1 MPQRKQKRVAQQKSG
16 RLRIGDNWNAITIIA
31 LSQNNPLKAIAEFV
45 ENSIDAKAK
54 HISIIRGKVRGE
66 HFLKIVD
73 DGEGLPLDETGV
85 PNFQYVAT
93 HICDSIKRRL
103 KNEGVLGVQGEF
115 GIGLLSFWTVGECLL
130 LSCGA
135 KDNKIYH
142 MRMTRGEPGY
152 QITHR
157 QLLSFFPGTELL
169 ISPLL
174 AGLRQ
179 LNGEKIQRYLAS
191 ELRDRIRQTQIKVKV
206 IDHFQRCEYPVEPR
220 QFSGQLIHQ
229 LPSLT
234 APQGEIY
241 TELYLNSPEQ
251 DNKIGLYRCGTR
263 VLPSLTQLDEFQCA
277 PWTSGYLQG
286 IMDAPFLNLTPGT
299 RDGIIR
305 DEQFE
310 LFCQMVRPLQEKLL
324 EVIAEQHRAQ
334 EERSSKEILK
344 TVQMALKEAILS
356 LPQEE
361 YDWFEVHANK
371 FSSSLNVKPE
381 ASMSTGS
388 MDGDTL
394 VIPTEEKFE
403 TEEID
408 PPAQKQFFE
417 FSGPLQQIK
426 ISPGTC
432 NISVNSKRNF
442 RVICRYRKKL
452 SVDQNLSFQWEILE
466 GAGILNP
473 ADSSMVTFEAPAE
486 PCLCR
491 LGVKVR
497 QNDIECQADAIITVT
512 DSILPEHLMTSKTAK
527 KGLPGYTLKSAP
539 GELWRSRY
547 DIDQNLVVI
556 NNAHRDFVYAS
567 KEKSRKLRYICRLFV
582 KELILAN
589 FINGNSSELLE
600 RMIEL
605 SLYTE
610 ESLR

>member
-1 MPQRKQKRVAQQKSG
+1 M
-16 RLRIGDNWNAITIIA
+16 
-31 LSQNNPLKAIAEFV
+31 
-45 ENSIDAKAK
+45 
-54 HISIIRGKVRGE
+54 
-66 HFLKIVD
+66 
-73 DGEGLPLDETGV
+73 
-85 PNFQYVAT
+85 
-93 HICDSIKRRL
+93 
-103 KNEGVLGVQGEF
+103 
-115 GIGLLSFWTVGECLL
+115 
-130 LSCGA
+130 
-135 KDNKIYH
+135 
-142 MRMTRGEPGY
+142 
-152 QITHR
+152 
-157 QLLSFFPGTELL
+157 
-169 ISPLL
+169 

-371 FSSSLNVKPE
+371 FSSSLKNRSVDE
-381 ASMSTGS
+381 YCS

-394 VIPTEEKFE
+394 VGPNGRKIE
-403 TEEID
+403 TEVD
-408 PPAQKQFFE
+408 PAQNN
-417 FSGPLQQIK
+417 FSNFPPLQQIK
-426 ISPGTC
+426 FSRHVQYFCEFDPEFPGYLPT
-432 NISVNSKRNF
+432 VKTF
-442 RVICRYRKKL
+442 
-452 SVDQNLSFQWEILE
+452 VDQNLSFQWEILRSR
-466 GAGILNP
+466 ILNP
-473 ADSSMVTFEAPAE
+473 ADSSMVTFEAPA
-486 PCLCR
+486 
-491 LGVKVR
+491 
-497 QNDIECQADAIITVT
+497 
-512 DSILPEHLMTSKTAK
+512 
-527 KGLPGYTLKSAP
+527 GLPRRW
-539 GELWRSRY
+539 E
-547 DIDQNLVVI
+547 
-556 NNAHRDFVYAS
+556 
-567 KEKSRKLRYICRLFV
+567 
-582 KELILAN
+582 
-589 FINGNSSELLE
+589 
-600 RMIEL
+600 
-605 SLYTE
+605 
-610 ESLR
+610 